1 MRTERWRYFA
11 CGLAAA
17 SLGLTIAACDDQTGT
32 EDLSPA
38 PDFSVAL
45 DMTTGAD
52 MSAGPDMALPPGTGR
67 IVLTEVQGTVYTDV
81 GGAEAVLLADARQLN
96 PIVVLPQFTVGGDYT
111 SPGFAAGA
119 SQLVAKTIAG
129 CTADR
134 YTLPTDAPGADE
146 NAGSVTFTGYNASM
160 AISKSVMIPTAVPAT
175 ITCTRGPMASPY
187 YGCFYGGGA
196 TTDAGANHDGASLGS
211 VLFPSAVAAPF
222 TAGMTDITATF
233 AGGNGTSYT
242 MTNQMTKTDDVLDFV
257 KLVGIQVGTGTA
269 QTALNAIGTLDGTK
283 DVTITWACDG
293 GNTAGSG
300 CQAATVT
307 PFDVIVLQMG
317 TSKDVR
323 KDFSRPPVTTKFGA
337 VQCFAST
344 GKGAMTTG
352 GEGTLVVPKEAIATM
367 LGTVPADNKSYQI
380 GIVRVKVTPAN
391 LNNNG
396 HTMFWG
402 AGIGKFG
409 FNNL

>member
-1 MRTERWRYFA
+1 MRTERWRYLA

-32 EDLSPA
+32 EDLSTP
-38 PDFSVAL
+38 PDFSVTL
-45 DMTTGAD
+45 D
-52 MSAGPDMALPPGTGR
+52 MSAEQDMTAAADMALPPGTGR

-81 GGAEAVLLADARQLN
+81 GGAEQVLQADARQLN

-119 SQLVAKTIAG
+119 TQLIAKTIAG

-146 NAGSVTFTGYNASM
+146 NAGAVTFTGYNTSP
-160 AISKSVMIPTAVPAT
+160 AISKSLLTPTAVPGT
-175 ITCTRGPMASPY
+175 ITCNRGGAASPY
-187 YGCFYGGGA
+187 YGCFFGNGP
-196 TTDAGANHDGASLGS
+196 TTDAGASHDGASLGS

-222 TAGMTDITATF
+222 TAGMTDITANF
-233 AGGNGTSYT
+233 AGGNGSSYT
-242 MTNQMTKTDDVLDFV
+242 MTNQMTATMDVLDFV
-257 KLVGIQVGTGTA
+257 KLIGIQVGTGTA

-283 DVTITWACDG
+283 DITITWACDN

-300 CQAATVT
+300 CSTVA
-307 PFDVIVLQMG
+307 PFDVIVVQMG
-317 TSKDVR
+317 TSKDLR
-323 KDFSRPPVTTKFGA
+323 KEFSRPPTTTKFGA

-344 GKGAMTTG
+344 GKGTATTG
-352 GEGTLVVPKEAIATM
+352 GEGTLVIPKEAVATM